1 MGVIRERGSMAV
13 IRGLARDGR
22 RARRH
27 FDYRRE
33 DLTRSRV
40 AERVA

>member
-13 IRGLARDGR
+13 IRRRARHGR
-22 RARRH
+22 RARRR
-27 FDYRRE
+27 FGYRRA

>member
-1 MGVIRERGSMAV
+1 MDVIRERGSMAV

-22 RARRH
+22 RARRR

-33 DLTRSRV
+33 DRSRV